1 MEKLLLTDEIV
12 FDAKPDAVPYNYRI
26 SYKLSQICLIIAMC
40 CAGRSGCSI
49 VKLHILSSAL
59 NTKDNMDKLVRYTN
73 SQVTSLIVR
82 FDPAVNRAVNY
93 ALADQLVMH
102 LKNGTLKLTDKG
114 KALVK
119 EIQKDN
125 ALMTVEKEF
134 LSKIGN
140 KLTTEKIDHLMS
152 AWRYTN
158 VENQ

>member
-1 MEKLLLTDEIV
+1 METYLLTDEIE

-26 SYKLSQICLIIAMC
+26 SYKLSQICLIIALSC
-40 CAGRSGCSI
+40 YGRSGCSL

-59 NTKDNMDKLVRYTN
+59 NTKDNMDRLEKYIN
-73 SQVTSLIVR
+73 EQNNYLIVR

-93 ALADQLVMH
+93 ALVDKLIIH

-119 EIQKDN
+119 VIREDN
-125 ALMTVEKEF
+125 ELMIIEKEF

-140 KLTTEKIDHLMS
+140 KLTTEKIDNLMS
-152 AWRYTN
+152 TWRYRN
-158 VENQ
+158 AED